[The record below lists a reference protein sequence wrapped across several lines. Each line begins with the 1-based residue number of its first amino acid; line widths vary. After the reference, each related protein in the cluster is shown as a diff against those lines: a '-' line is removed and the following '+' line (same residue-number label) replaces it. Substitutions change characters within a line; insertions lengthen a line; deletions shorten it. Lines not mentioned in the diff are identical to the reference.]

1 MRPAFLAATS
11 DSAVTLAA
19 DSLSA
24 GVIPLTWNQ
33 RAPANTDGQSMLPGS
48 ILLMADAA
56 AIVKNA
62 ARPGSGAELGEVESR
77 AIIRGPLDVHI
88 HALLARAIGDH
99 AAERILGEPRHPAR
113 CDAKPRGADG
123 DVQLAAA
130 DVGVE
135 AVSLLEPLEVGRS
148 EPHHGFAEGDEIHA
162 QSYARPNSLTR
173 FYRIMSFPGL
183 DLTGRI
189 AVVIGA
195 TSGIGKAIALGLAD
209 AGADVVPTGRRA
221 QLAGEA
227 AREIEAR
234 GRRSLAIATD
244 VSDTNSIQALAD
256 AVIEKF
262 GKVDIL
268 VNAAGRTIRRPTV
281 DVSDDEWNGIMDTN
295 LTGMLRAC
303 RVFGRHMIERRYG
316 RIINIGSLTSVV
328 ALYEVAAYGASKA
341 GVAALTKS
349 LAVEWAPHGVCV
361 NAILPGVFRTALNE
375 GLLDGTDRGRELLA
389 RTPARRFGQPEEV
402 AGAAV
407 FLASEAASFVTG
419 HLLAVDGGF
428 LASGVNQ

>member
-1 MRPAFLAATS
+1 
-11 DSAVTLAA
+11 
-19 DSLSA
+19 
-24 GVIPLTWNQ
+24 
-33 RAPANTDGQSMLPGS
+33 
-48 ILLMADAA
+48 
-56 AIVKNA
+56 
-62 ARPGSGAELGEVESR
+62 
-77 AIIRGPLDVHI
+77 
-88 HALLARAIGDH
+88 
-99 AAERILGEPRHPAR
+99 
-113 CDAKPRGADG
+113 
-123 DVQLAAA
+123 
-130 DVGVE
+130 
-135 AVSLLEPLEVGRS
+135 
-148 EPHHGFAEGDEIHA
+148 
-162 QSYARPNSLTR
+162 
-173 FYRIMSFPGL
+173 MSFPGL
-183 DLTGRI
+183 DLTDRT

-221 QLAGEA
+221 KLTKQA

-234 GRRSLAIATD
+234 GRRSLAIASD
-244 VSDTNSIQALAD
+244 VSDADSLQALAD
-256 AVIEKF
+256 ATIEKF

-268 VNAAGRTIRRPTV
+268 VNAAGRTMRRPTLE
-281 DVSDDEWNGIMDTN
+281 VSDAEWNEIMDTN

-303 RVFGRHMIERRYG
+303 RVFGYYMIERRYG

-349 LAVEWAPHGVCV
+349 LAVEWAPHNVCV

-375 GLLDGTDRGRELLA
+375 GLLDGTDRGRELLM
-389 RTPARRFGQPEEV
+389 RTPMRRFGQPEEL

-407 FLASEAASFVTG
+407 FLASEAAAFVTG

>member
-1 MRPAFLAATS
+1 
-11 DSAVTLAA
+11 
-19 DSLSA
+19 
-24 GVIPLTWNQ
+24 
-33 RAPANTDGQSMLPGS
+33 
-48 ILLMADAA
+48 MA
-56 AIVKNA
+56 
-62 ARPGSGAELGEVESR
+62 
-77 AIIRGPLDVHI
+77 
-88 HALLARAIGDH
+88 
-99 AAERILGEPRHPAR
+99 
-113 CDAKPRGADG
+113 
-123 DVQLAAA
+123 
-130 DVGVE
+130 
-135 AVSLLEPLEVGRS
+135 
-148 EPHHGFAEGDEIHA
+148 FAE
-162 QSYARPNSLTR
+162 
-173 FYRIMSFPGL
+173 L
-183 DLTGRI
+183 DLTNRT

-221 QLAGEA
+221 KLAQEA
-227 AREIEAR
+227 AREIETR
-234 GRRSLAIATD
+234 GRRSLAIAAD
-244 VSDTNSIQALAD
+244 VQNADSIQELAD
-256 AVIEKF
+256 TVIEKF

-268 VNAAGRTIRRPTV
+268 VNAAGRTTRRPTLE
-281 DVSDDEWNGIMDTN
+281 VSDAEWNEIMDTN

-328 ALYEVAAYGASKA
+328 ALFEVAAYGASKA

-375 GLLDGTDRGRELLA
+375 GLLDGTDRGRELLT
-389 RTPARRFGQPEEV
+389 RTPMRRFGKPEEV

-407 FLASEAASFVTG
+407 FLASDAASFVTG

>member
-1 MRPAFLAATS
+1 MTF
-11 DSAVTLAA
+11 
-19 DSLSA
+19 
-24 GVIPLTWNQ
+24 
-33 RAPANTDGQSMLPGS
+33 
-48 ILLMADAA
+48 
-56 AIVKNA
+56 
-62 ARPGSGAELGEVESR
+62 SR
-77 AIIRGPLDVHI
+77 
-88 HALLARAIGDH
+88 
-99 AAERILGEPRHPAR
+99 
-113 CDAKPRGADG
+113 
-123 DVQLAAA
+123 
-130 DVGVE
+130 
-135 AVSLLEPLEVGRS
+135 
-148 EPHHGFAEGDEIHA
+148 
-162 QSYARPNSLTR
+162 
-173 FYRIMSFPGL
+173 L
-183 DLTGRI
+183 DLTGRT
-189 AVVIGA
+189 AVVVGA
-195 TSGIGKAIALGLAD
+195 TSGIGRAIALGLAD

-221 QLAGEA
+221 QLAKEA
-227 AREIEAR
+227 ARDVEAR
-234 GRRSLAIATD
+234 GRRSLAITAD
-244 VSDTNSIQALAD
+244 VSDTNSMETLAD

-268 VNAAGRTIRRPTV
+268 VNAAGRTVRRPTL
-281 DVSDDEWNGIMDTN
+281 DVSDAEWNEILDTN

-328 ALYEVAAYGASKA
+328 ALYEVTAYGVSKA

-375 GLLDGTDRGRELLA
+375 GLLDGTDRGRELLT
-389 RTPARRFGQPEEV
+389 RTPMRRFGQPEEV